1 MSTSIAR
8 GLVGAGAVLLAIL
21 LTGCSDEP
29 SPTPSVGDGPPPTV
43 TPAPTPASTLAPANT
58 LTPAPTPA
66 TATLPLGAYL
76 TLCASTVQD
85 LEDDATFGDL
95 SSQLAA
101 EAHIFE
107 ALTPPVQLSEWHL
120 LYVESIRKIQA
131 IADIQ
136 PSDEVMDFSSLILIG
151 AASADLEEKLNEVAA
166 RLPEDVHQQ
175 MVEAG
180 CTDAE
185 DMPDNYEAVPDDHG
199 NDFESATRIAIR
211 EAVAIELENH
221 DDEDVLVFRARRGTE
236 YVITLNW
243 EDYSFRE
250 SSYTTYPLL
259 AVYDTDGTEHTGLMG
274 YDLYRLS
281 VPSIDLQW
289 QAVTGGDY
297 YIIVG
302 DGNTDG
308 TAALIVTER
317 EATEPLDRDDH
328 ADSEV
333 GATPIRV
340 GTDVRGTVDF
350 EDDID
355 YFRFQ
360 AQQGQSYQIDVA
372 LGSLYD
378 SRVELY
384 DYDGTFLDSNDDF
397 GDTRASRLY
406 WQASSSGELYVSV
419 RAFGSGMGTY
429 TMTVSII
436 DDPANSDDHADSEV
450 GATAISVGTA
460 VRGTVDFEIDIDFFR
475 FQAQQGQAYQ
485 IDVALGSLYD
495 SVVELYDDDGAF
507 LDSNDDYGD
516 TRASRLA
523 WRAPRS
529 GEFYVAVR
537 SFGSGM
543 GTYTLTVST
552 IVADGSDFESADRIS
567 VGEGITFDLQN
578 HGDEYI
584 IVFRARPG
592 AEYVLT
598 LDWISYSI
606 SADPGNTGAM
616 MALYDDRGRVVARL
630 NDYDFSGRRVPNGI
644 AWQAVTGG
652 DFYIVVGNEYVDGV
666 FEFYLTQG

>member
-1 MSTSIAR
+1 MSR
-8 GLVGAGAVLLAIL
+8 
-21 LTGCSDEP
+21 LT
-29 SPTPSVGDGPPPTV
+29 
-43 TPAPTPASTLAPANT
+43 
-58 LTPAPTPA
+58 
-66 TATLPLGAYL
+66 
-76 TLCASTVQD
+76 
-85 LEDDATFGDL
+85 
-95 SSQLAA
+95 
-101 EAHIFE
+101 
-107 ALTPPVQLSEWHL
+107 
-120 LYVESIRKIQA
+120 R
-131 IADIQ
+131 
-136 PSDEVMDFSSLILIG
+136 
-151 AASADLEEKLNEVAA
+151 
-166 RLPEDVHQQ
+166 
-175 MVEAG
+175 
-180 CTDAE
+180 
-185 DMPDNYEAVPDDHG
+185 
-199 NDFESATRIAIR
+199 RI
-211 EAVAIELENH
+211 H
-221 DDEDVLVFRARRGTE
+221 
-236 YVITLNW
+236 
-243 EDYSFRE
+243 
-250 SSYTTYPLL
+250 L

-378 SRVELY
+378 SVVELY
-384 DYDGTFLDSNDDF
+384 DYNGTFLDFNDDY
-397 GDTRASRLY
+397 GDTHASRLY
-406 WQASSSGELYVSV
+406 WQASSSGELYVAV
-419 RAFGSGMGTY
+419 KAFGSGMGTY
-429 TMTVSII
+429 TLTVSII

-450 GATAISVGTA
+450 GATAIRVGTA
-460 VRGTVDFEIDIDFFR
+460 VRGTVDFDGDIDFFRFQAQQGQSYQIDVALGTLNDSRVDLYDSNGAFLAFNDDYEDTFASRLYWQASSSGELYVAVESFGSGTGTYTLIVSIIDDPANSDDHADSEVGATAIRVGTNARGTVDYDNDIDFFR

-495 SVVELYDDDGAF
+495 SVVELYDDDGTF

-652 DFYIVVGNEYVDGV
+652 DFYIVVGNEYVNGV